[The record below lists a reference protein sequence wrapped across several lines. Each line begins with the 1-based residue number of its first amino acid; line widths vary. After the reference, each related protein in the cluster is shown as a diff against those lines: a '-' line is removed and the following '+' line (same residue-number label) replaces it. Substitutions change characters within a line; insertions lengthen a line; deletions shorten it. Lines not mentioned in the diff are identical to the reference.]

1 MLETVKK
8 GGLTLSESKPK
19 RVKVSKQRQIS
30 IPKEYYDRLN
40 FEEEALIEISDSAL
54 IVRPAKVENVDLSEY
69 ILKDLVSEGY
79 EGQRLIEKFKEM
91 KEGIPAAL
99 DKMSAEALQN
109 KPMEAGMSLDDF
121 LAEVEDE

>member
-54 IVRPAKVENVDLSEY
+54 IVRPEKVENVDLSEY

-79 EGQRLIEKFKEM
+79 VGQRLIEKFKEM
-91 KEGIPAAL
+91 KEGLPAAL